1 MPFSEP
7 YIFFAAILVF
17 AIAVSR
23 YWVWIE
29 KSNNRGEKALGKYI
43 GVDMMRDMG
52 VTEYLLSL
60 VILTVVGAGVIFITG
75 ILQGILPNNPEGLAG
90 LTFLQAMHLATSVAS
105 HTNWQPFAPEATYSI
120 FTQAV
125 AVNTQNLLQAGVGI
139 ASMRALLRALRRQS
153 LGNAWGAIYRGVVW
167 LHLPLWIL
175 GACFLIA
182 SGTPQNPFASQ
193 MAQGPVASF
202 AALKVLSGG
211 AGYFSQNFASVLEN
225 PTGFTNG
232 LFLTMFVGFPLGI
245 FLGAGRYLRYERVT
259 DMLAL
264 AILTVLFAA
273 ALLNTPEG
281 VDQQFDRYSNFTQS
295 LWFHATAG
303 NSNGSLNTSIEHF
316 EPQHRLFGFLTMLG
330 GLPFPPPVGFGV
342 NTILLHLML
351 ALYLA
356 SLMVGA
362 NPVFRGYWLSLRML
376 LIIVVS
382 LMANQL
388 LTLIATAI
396 VFLTPEA
403 MAILQTQGPYGAST
417 LLYTISTAVQNNG
430 SAYSLPIG
438 DQGILWGSIAL
449 MILGRIFVI
458 APGILIAGEIA
469 KQKSR
474 PSLPVVI
481 NVGSPLFVGFWILL
495 MVAGVILAFSPLMML
510 GPIMEALP

>member
-7 YIFFAAILVF
+7 YIFFASILVF
-17 AIAVSR
+17 AIAVAR
-23 YWVWIE
+23 YWCWIE
-29 KSNNRGEKALGKYI
+29 KSNDRGEKWVGNRI

-52 VTEYLLSL
+52 VWEYLLSL
-60 VILTVVGAGVIFITG
+60 VILTVVGAGAVFLTG
-75 ILQGILPNNPEGLAG
+75 VLQGILPCNPEGFGG
-90 LTFLQAMHLATSVAS
+90 LSFLQAMHLAASVAS
-105 HTNWQPFAPEATYSI
+105 HTNWQPWAPEATYSI

-182 SGTPQNPFASQ
+182 SGTPQNPFAGQ
-193 MAQGPVASF
+193 IDQGPVASF

-211 AGYFSQNFASVLEN
+211 AGYFSQNFASAIEN

-232 LFLTMFVGFPLGI
+232 LFLTMFIGFPLGV

-264 AILTVLFAA
+264 AILMVLFGA
-273 ALLNTPEG
+273 ALINTP
-281 VDQQFDRYSNFTQS
+281 DNIDPQLDRYSGFTQS

-303 NSNGSLNTSIEHF
+303 NSNGSLNTSIERF
-316 EPQHRLFGFLTMLG
+316 EPEHRLMGFLTMVG

-362 NPVFRGYWLSLRML
+362 NPVFRGYWLSLKIL
-376 LIIVVS
+376 LIILVA

-388 LTLIATAI
+388 LTLISTAI
-396 VFLTPEA
+396 LFLTPEA
-403 MAILQTQGPYGAST
+403 MAILQTQGPYGTST
-417 LLYTISTAVQNNG
+417 LLYTVSTAVQNNG

-438 DQGILWGSIAL
+438 DQGILWGSILL

-458 APGILIAGEIA
+458 APGVLIAGEFF

-474 PSLPVVI
+474 PALPVVI

-495 MVAGVILAFSPLMML
+495 MISGVVLAFSPLMML